1 MQYSKIFAR
10 NTLRAFIAWI
20 LYNTFFFFLSFIY
33 SDSTLKWRVTGVQMP
48 FFYDAVAP
56 ILLLVLYVLA
66 FVGFFSVGKNLLT
79 TTGLHLL
86 NFVFLA
92 LSYAILWMLLGWVF
106 ASEHTSMGMTN
117 FLIICL
123 ADALDSRYLSHLNYN
138 CSVNAFVM
146 AIPFICMFIG
156 LTVRQIQA
164 NKAIGGSDEKAA
176 AKTDAA
182 QSAEAAQS
190 AAETDKPKGTP

>member
-66 FVGFFSVGKNLLT
+66 FVVFFFVGKNLLT

-123 ADALDSRYLSHLNYN
+123 ADALDSRCLSHLNYN
-138 CSVNAFVM
+138 YSANAFVM

-156 LTVRQIQA
+156 LTVRQII
-164 NKAIGGSDEKAA
+164 KHRRRS
-176 AKTDAA
+176 
-182 QSAEAAQS
+182 S
-190 AAETDKPKGTP
+190 AA

>member
-66 FVGFFSVGKNLLT
+66 FVGFSLSGKI
-79 TTGLHLL
+79 
-86 NFVFLA
+86 
-92 LSYAILWMLLGWVF
+92 Y
-106 ASEHTSMGMTN
+106 
-117 FLIICL
+117 
-123 ADALDSRYLSHLNYN
+123 
-138 CSVNAFVM
+138 
-146 AIPFICMFIG
+146 
-156 LTVRQIQA
+156 
-164 NKAIGGSDEKAA
+164 
-176 AKTDAA
+176 
-182 QSAEAAQS
+182 
-190 AAETDKPKGTP
+190 